1 MSRLLAESLTR
12 GATAGLSRGAA
23 VISSAG
29 GRIGARSHRSI
40 VLSAV
45 ALSILVPG
53 YAWAVEPPA
62 APTPTAP
69 TAVVPGPID
78 ADDSAPAAQ
87 ASEGATPAPAAP
99 ARRPFDRPLL
109 KRRPL
114 NKSSVEPL
122 SGVVYSDNGVRL
134 TADIYVPAGD
144 GPFPGVLVVHGGAWR
159 SGSPLQMGHIS
170 QRLAR
175 EGYVAVSIR
184 YRLAPE
190 YKFPAQI
197 HDCKAAIR
205 WMRTHA
211 AEYKI
216 DPERIGAWGYSA
228 GAHLVALLA
237 TTDPTAGLEGPNV
250 PADAPSTRVKAVVTG
265 GTPCDFRPLPEDAQ
279 AMFFLFG
286 GSRRELPELYAQA
299 SPAAWVSSD
308 DPPIFMYH
316 GSADH
321 LVPLRNAE
329 RMYVLLKQAGVPCEL
344 KIIPEAGHV
353 PAMFN
358 SEAARAAVKF
368 LDEHLKGPAAGE
380 QADAP
385 AATPN

>member
-1 MSRLLAESLTR
+1 MLTLLCGHQIVRRVSAAFCWSLIIGQFSLT
-12 GATAGLSRGAA
+12 LF
-23 VISSAG
+23 
-29 GRIGARSHRSI
+29 
-40 VLSAV
+40 
-45 ALSILVPG
+45 
-53 YAWAVEPPA
+53 AVEPPA
-62 APTPTAP
+62 APAP
-69 TAVVPGPID
+69 APAAVVPGPID
-78 ADDSAPAAQ
+78 ADDSAAAAQ
-87 ASEGATPAPAAP
+87 ASDAAAPAPAAP
-99 ARRPFDRPLL
+99 T
-109 KRRPL
+109 RRPL
-114 NKSSVEPL
+114 DRPPLDRRPLIRSPLNRNTVEPIL
-122 SGVVYSDNGVRL
+122 GVVYSDNGVRL
-134 TADIYVPAGD
+134 TADIYVPQGD

-211 AEYKI
+211 EEYKI

-237 TTDPTAGLEGPNV
+237 TTDPSAGLEGPNV

-265 GTPCDFRPLPEDAQ
+265 GTPCDFRPLPEDALT
-279 AMFFLFG
+279 MFFLFG

-308 DPPIFMYH
+308 DPPMFMYH

-329 RMYVLLKQAGVPCEL
+329 RMYALLKQAGVPCEL
-344 KIIPEAGHV
+344 RIIPEAGHV

-358 SEAARAAVKF
+358 SDAARAAVKF
-368 LDEHLKGPAAGE
+368 LDEHLKAPAVSEQANSPPAAS
-380 QADAP
+380 
-385 AATPN
+385 N

>member
-1 MSRLLAESLTR
+1 MCRPLAESLTW
-12 GATAGLSRGAA
+12 GATAGLSSSTAAKSSVGRRTSSPAPSPPTPLPQGKRGEQFVACVGSRRLIA
-23 VISSAG
+23 
-29 GRIGARSHRSI
+29 
-40 VLSAV
+40 LSAV

-53 YAWAVEPPA
+53 YAFAEEPA
-62 APTPTAP
+62 AGSASTS
-69 TAVVPGPID
+69 
-78 ADDSAPAAQ
+78 SAP
-87 ASEGATPAPAAP
+87 
-99 ARRPFDRPLL
+99 RRPFNRS
-109 KRRPL
+109 PL
-114 NKSSVEPL
+114 NKSTVEPI

-134 TADIYVPAGD
+134 TADIYVPEGV

-184 YRLAPE
+184 YRLALE

-237 TTDPTAGLEGPNV
+237 TTDPSAGLEGPNV
-250 PADAPSTRVKAVVTG
+250 PADAPSSRVKAVVAG
-265 GTPCDFRPLPEDAQ
+265 GTPCDFRPLPEDAL
-279 AMFFLFG
+279 AMAFLLG
-286 GSRRELPELYAQA
+286 GSRREVPQLYAQA

-329 RMYVLLKQAGVPCEL
+329 RMHALLKQAGVPCEL

-358 SEAARAAVKF
+358 SDAARAAVKF
-368 LDEHLKGPAAGE
+368 LDEHLKAPAPGE

-385 AATPN
+385 AATE